1 MGAVEELIKN
11 NPIYKKEQSTR
22 MDMEGRVPNEPW
34 SEEEKLIA
42 KRLLYAG
49 PKPYIPA
56 RIKGAG
62 VNATRLQAIPE
73 DWSKMR
79 SSQILTQA
87 SKEMK
92 ELGIGWW
99 DTVDNDKE
107 LQATVN
113 YIRNAG
119 KDDDDD
125 DYVPE
130 PEPVRNEESYEA
142 PEDVQLA
149 QKRIDE
155 FKELERSG
163 DLFNT
168 MLGPRASGHPTKS
181 YMELSEDEKPQGF
194 FESPETFIRNGGRD
208 EKGGSFL
215 DDYLL
220 NEKQA
225 LKEEL
230 LKELLA

>member
-107 LQATVN
+107 LQATVD

-119 KDDDDD
+119 KDNDDDD
-125 DYVPE
+125 DESDTPE
-130 PEPVRNEESYEA
+130 PLPDYKEPNEHTE
-142 PEDVQLA
+142 QLA
-149 QKRIDE
+149 EDLLTNDNDNEDSKYEEVYSNKFDDATRENYNRLASGKKRTDPYAAE
-155 FKELERSG
+155 
-163 DLFNT
+163 
-168 MLGPRASGHPTKS
+168 RASD
-181 YMELSEDEKPQGF
+181 Y
-194 FESPETFIRNGGRD
+194 
-208 EKGGSFL
+208 L
-215 DDYLL
+215 DDYRIKLID
-220 NEKQA
+220 NMDFNKK
-225 LKEEL
+225 KEDN
-230 LKELLA
+230 